1 MASDSVV
8 ASNKALA
15 WSMTNYHSQKE
26 LKERELLSSLFL
38 KLWNQP
44 QQYWTFQSSPW
55 KCIVGVHKPAN
66 SEQIVSNNVVNLCV
80 THCILLITMACL
92 EDSFCFPKCTPMPQ
106 YCLFF
111 RVLWQFWKQ
120 LFVFGCVKEPTY
132 SPTAQ
137 VPHRKHPLR
146 QLKTRAVL
154 CGWLV
159 PCYTWGWQSCAV
171 GSVANCS
178 RRAPFLILS
187 RKIYRKD
194 QA

>member
-1 MASDSVV
+1 MKSTSAILDLSIFTMKMYCGGIQTCQLWTNCEQQCPQSLCPTLHI
-8 ASNKALA
+8 AHYHGMFGTQFLLPKA
-15 WSMTNYHSQKE
+15 
-26 LKERELLSSLFL
+26 
-38 KLWNQP
+38 
-44 QQYWTFQSSPW
+44 
-55 KCIVGVHKPAN
+55 
-66 SEQIVSNNVVNLCV
+66 
-80 THCILLITMACL
+80 
-92 EDSFCFPKCTPMPQ
+92 

-120 LFVFGCVKEPTY
+120 LFVFECVKEPTY

-159 PCYTWGWQSCAV
+159 PCYTWGWQSCSV

-194 QA
+194 QS

>member
-1 MASDSVV
+1 
-8 ASNKALA
+8 
-15 WSMTNYHSQKE
+15 
-26 LKERELLSSLFL
+26 
-38 KLWNQP
+38 
-44 QQYWTFQSSPW
+44 
-55 KCIVGVHKPAN
+55 
-66 SEQIVSNNVVNLCV
+66 
-80 THCILLITMACL
+80 
-92 EDSFCFPKCTPMPQ
+92 MPQ

-120 LFVFGCVKEPTY
+120 LFCFWMCKRTNIL
-132 SPTAQ
+132 PTAQ

-159 PCYTWGWQSCAV
+159 PCYTWGWQSWAV

-178 RRAPFLILS
+178 RRATFLILS

-194 QA
+194 QV